1 MRRLAVI
8 LGAGGAA
15 FLAAVFY
22 LTDKAM
28 MRGDPLSLLGQ
39 LFLDVNPVAKL
50 VLIGLFGSLVA
61 IGVVGMVRLT
71 ARAGAPSEALKTAS
85 YVCPLAGVATAGY
98 LLYLTLSVA
107 ARLHVTNLAI
117 MAPSLAEGALT
128 AAVGLLAGAL
138 AAGLSGRRA
147 PS

>member
-1 MRRLAVI
+1 MPILAVI

-28 MRGDPLSLLGQ
+28 MTGDPLKLLGQ
-39 LFLDVNPVAKL
+39 LVLDADPIAKL
-50 VLIGLFGSLVA
+50 TLLMLFGSLLA
-61 IGVVGMVRLT
+61 ITVVGIVRLT
-71 ARAGAPSEALKTAS
+71 ARARAPSEALRTAS
-85 YVCPLAGVATAGY
+85 YVCPLAGVAAAGY
-98 LLYLTLSVA
+98 VLYLTLSVA
-107 ARLHVTNLAI
+107 ARLHVTNLAV